1 VTDPTPPA
9 QAVPI
14 KVCQRCGTQ
23 AQTAEDR
30 CPGCGKKYKRRIFL
44 KVMLGVTASCLLL
57 IAGCALLIGGA
68 ANEVNQQ
75 LEKAQNE
82 HAITNVQARSVSLG
96 TTRGQLEARFGKPE
110 DVQEGQNAGIGSDS
124 CIYYNVENGELLD
137 SWQFC
142 FEGAGASGKL
152 TGKNRY

>member
-1 VTDPTPPA
+1 MPT
-9 QAVPI
+9 

-23 AQTAEDR
+23 AQTAGDR

-44 KVMLGVTASCLLL
+44 KVILGVTAASLLL
-57 IAGCALLIGGA
+57 IVGCAALIGGA
-68 ANEVNQQ
+68 ANEVNKQ

-82 HAITNVQARSVSLG
+82 HAISHAQARSVSLG
-96 TTRGQLEARFGKPE
+96 TTRGQVEARFGRPE
-110 DVQEGQNAGIGSDS
+110 DVQEGQNAGLGSDS
-124 CIYYNVENGELLD
+124 CIYYNVANGELLD

-142 FEGAGASGKL
+142 FEGAGANGKL